1 MFWFSAAVVNS
12 VELLPQQISEKY
24 EKSVPKTKNI
34 NSVELPPQKIL
45 ENHENQRKSL
55 KINQKRFTTT
65 YILVIGDQ
73 FEEHFLSLLEVTA
86 PLRSLILG
94 VEREVPTIFKRPVVG
109 SIKRVLSHFSS
120 NFGSN
125 LTLGD
130 PVRLV

>member
-86 PLRSLILG
+86 PL
-94 VEREVPTIFKRPVVG
+94 
-109 SIKRVLSHFSS
+109 
-120 NFGSN
+120 
-125 LTLGD
+125 
-130 PVRLV
+130 